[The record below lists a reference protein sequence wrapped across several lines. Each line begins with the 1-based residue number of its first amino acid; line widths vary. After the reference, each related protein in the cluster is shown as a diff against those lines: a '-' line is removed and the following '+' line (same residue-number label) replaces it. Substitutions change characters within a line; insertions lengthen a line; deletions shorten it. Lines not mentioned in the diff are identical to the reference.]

1 MAILKEDCQFSHVIA
16 IDFGTGASGYG
27 IAPKLS
33 MAQGNEQPRIEVL
46 NPCDDGDDQ
55 KTPTTILFSN
65 EGEFLAFGKDAL
77 QMYAEMLDEE
87 ETGLLF
93 QTYKMHLL
101 RMDKC
106 ARSVDGRELDLML
119 VISESLRFIS
129 DKAIEKLTEQVGK
142 I

>member
-1 MAILKEDCQFSHVIA
+1 
-16 IDFGTGASGYG
+16 
-27 IAPKLS
+27 

-93 QTYKMHLL
+93 QTVSNISCHQLINDSL
-101 RMDKC
+101 SIVQNAPTADGQV
-106 ARSVDGRELDLML
+106 RSLQRR
-119 VISESLRFIS
+119 SR
-129 DKAIEKLTEQVGK
+129 A
-142 I
+142 